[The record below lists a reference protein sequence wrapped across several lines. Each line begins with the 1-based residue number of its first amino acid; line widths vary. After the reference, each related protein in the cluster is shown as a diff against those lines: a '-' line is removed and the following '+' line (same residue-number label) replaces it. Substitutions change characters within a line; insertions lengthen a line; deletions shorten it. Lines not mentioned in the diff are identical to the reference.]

1 MSLSTPVAFH
11 IFNRPQYSNQV
22 FAAIAQAKPQTL
34 LIVADGPRADVP
46 EDHDLC
52 QQARA
57 IVHQVD
63 WECEVLTRLADSN
76 LGGRCCNAQGL
87 DWVFSQVEEAIILE
101 DDCLPHPSF
110 FPFCQA
116 MLAQYRHQFPVMTIS
131 GSNFLRDTLLI
142 PQTYMFSKFFV
153 SWGWASWRRAWQC
166 YDFKMT
172 GWPQYRK
179 AQPQF
184 FPQQALA
191 DWVTQL
197 FDWAYRNQQV
207 WDIPWF
213 YSCLAQ
219 NGLTVVPKVNLIS
232 NIGTQGS
239 HTQGNQGLNELPTFN
254 LNLDAMIHPDS
265 MEPNQKFEQL
275 IYELFAANSPKPPK
289 PFLKKLKSKLKTLL
303 PMDQRQAW
311 GG

>member
-1 MSLSTPVAFH
+1 MPFSTPVALH

-22 FAAIAQAKPQTL
+22 FAAIAQAQPSTL
-34 LIVADGPRADVP
+34 FIVADGPRADVP
-46 EDHDLC
+46 EDDDLC

-57 IVHQVD
+57 IVDQVD
-63 WECEVLTRLADSN
+63 WECEVFTRFAESN
-76 LGGRCCNAQGL
+76 LGGRCCNVQGL

-116 MLAQYRHQFPVMTIS
+116 MLAQYRHQSQVKTIS
-131 GSNFLRDTLLI
+131 GSNFLRDTLSI
-142 PQTYMFSKFFV
+142 PQTYVFSKFFV
-153 SWGWASWRRAWQC
+153 SWGWASWRRAWQ
-166 YDFKMT
+166 DNDLKMT
-172 GWPQYRK
+172 GWHQFK
-179 AQPQF
+179 QTQPQF
-184 FPQQALA
+184 FEQQALT

-197 FDWAYRNQQV
+197 FDWAYQSQQV

-213 YSCLAQ
+213 YSCLVQ
-219 NGLTVVPKVNLIS
+219 DGLTVVPKVNLIS

-265 MEPNQKFEQL
+265 MVPNPLFEAL
-275 IYELFAANSPKPPK
+275 IYKLFTANEPQPPQ
-289 PFLKKLKSKLKTLL
+289 PLLKKLRSKLKKLL
-303 PMDQRQAW
+303 PRDQR
-311 GG
+311 

>member
-1 MSLSTPVAFH
+1 MALLMPLSTPVAFH
-11 IFNRPQYSNQV
+11 IFNRPQYSSQV
-22 FAAIAQAKPQTL
+22 FAAIAQAKPQAL

-46 EDHDLC
+46 EDQKLC

-57 IVHQVD
+57 IVDQVD
-63 WECEVLTRLADSN
+63 WECEVLTHFSDSN

-116 MLAQYRHQFPVMTIS
+116 MLAQYRHLSQVMTIS
-131 GSNFLRDTLLI
+131 GSNFLGDTLPI
-142 PQTYMFSKFFV
+142 PQTYVFSKFFV

-166 YDFKMT
+166 YDLKMT
-172 GWPQYRK
+172 GWPQYRQ
-179 AQPQF
+179 AQF
-184 FPQQALA
+184 FPQPALA

-197 FDWAYRNQQV
+197 FDWAYQNQQV

-219 NGLTVVPKVNLIS
+219 NGLTVVPKVNLVS

-254 LNLDAMIHPDS
+254 LDLDAMIHPDP
-265 MEPNQKFEQL
+265 MVPNPLFEQL
-275 IYELFAANSPKPPK
+275 IYELFTANSPKSAQ
-289 PFLKKLKSKLKTLL
+289 PFLKKLKSNLKKIL
-303 PMDQRQAW
+303 PMDPR
-311 GG
+311 